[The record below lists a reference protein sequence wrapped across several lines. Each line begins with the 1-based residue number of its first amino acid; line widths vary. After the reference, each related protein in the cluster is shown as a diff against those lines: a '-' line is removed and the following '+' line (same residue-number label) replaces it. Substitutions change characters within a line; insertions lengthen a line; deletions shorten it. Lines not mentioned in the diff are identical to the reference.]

1 MDINNLAE
9 AIVDS
14 WDSKTLICAAIEGQI
29 KYLQGLNEDDLK
41 EEADNIGYID
51 IS

>member
-14 WDSKTLICAAIEGQI
+14 WDLKTLMCVAIEGQME
-29 KYLQGLNEDDLK
+29 YLQGLNEDELK